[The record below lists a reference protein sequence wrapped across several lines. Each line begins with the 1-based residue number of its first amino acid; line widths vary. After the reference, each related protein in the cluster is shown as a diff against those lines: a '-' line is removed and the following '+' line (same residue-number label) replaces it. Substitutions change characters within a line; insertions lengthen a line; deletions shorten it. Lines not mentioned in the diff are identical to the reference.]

1 MPFIKIEAGKMSKE
15 QKLKLQ
21 AGFTKLASE
30 TLGINES
37 AFTVLIKENE
47 QENWGVGGKC
57 LSDILASK
65 GNQNQP

>member
-1 MPFIKIEAGKMSKE
+1 MMPFIKIEAGKMSKE
-15 QKLKLQ
+15 QKAKLQ

-47 QENWGVGGKC
+47 MDNWGVGGKM
-57 LSDILASK
+57 LSDILASR
-65 GNQNQP
+65 GN